1 MRIIAGIAKRRP
13 IIAPKGDNTR
23 PTQDYIRES
32 LFNIIQAEVSESICL
47 DLFAGSGAL
56 GLEAL
61 SRGASS
67 CLFCDK
73 NHKAIAA
80 VKDNIRT
87 LGFTENTQVI
97 KADSMQA
104 LAMAQE
110 TGQHFDLVFI
120 DPPYAYQ
127 EIPAIFETLHPLLKE
142 NALVVL
148 ERDKHSLLP
157 HLPGYALNDRREY
170 GITTIYLLRKEQS

>member
-32 LFNIIQAEVSESICL
+32 LFNIIQGDIPESTCL

-61 SRGASS
+61 SRGAGS

-80 VKDNIRT
+80 VKENIHT
-87 LGFTENTQVI
+87 LGFAERTHVI
-97 KADSMQA
+97 KANCMHA
-104 LAMAQE
+104 LAEVSKTEQR
-110 TGQHFDLVFI
+110 FDLVFV

-127 EIPAIFETLHPLLKE
+127 GISEVLEALHPLLAE

-148 ERDKHSLLP
+148 ERDKLSPLP
-157 HLPGYALNDRREY
+157 PLQGYTLSNSREY
-170 GITTIYLLRKEQS
+170 GITAIYLLRKEQG